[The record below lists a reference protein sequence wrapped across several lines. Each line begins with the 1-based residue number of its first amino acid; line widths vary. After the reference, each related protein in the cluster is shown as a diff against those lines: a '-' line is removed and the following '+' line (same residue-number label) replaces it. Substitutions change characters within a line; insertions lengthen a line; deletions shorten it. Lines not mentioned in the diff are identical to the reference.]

1 MVRDG
6 KNMNKQ
12 LIILGI
18 IILILTVGLSGCNQ
32 QQSQSSKITSSNE
45 ILSNPNNYID
55 HSITVQ
61 GHYYG
66 NKSSFFTSN
75 YMIMCPSSLY
85 AINSDN
91 VDTPTPL
98 VYGAT
103 YKFTGIVRFGHLPDS
118 FLTDIVFLEVT
129 KIEVI

>member
-1 MVRDG
+1 MIV
-6 KNMNKQ
+6 
-12 LIILGI
+12 GI
-18 IILILTVGLSGCNQ
+18 IIILLAVGLSGCNQ
-32 QQSQSSKITSSNE
+32 QQSQSSGITSSNE
-45 ILSNPNNYID
+45 ILSNPNIYIN

-61 GHYYG
+61 GQYYG
-66 NKSSFFTSN
+66 NESSFFTSN

-103 YKFTGIVRFGHLPDS
+103 YKFTGNVKFGHLPDS

-129 KIEVI
+129 KIEII